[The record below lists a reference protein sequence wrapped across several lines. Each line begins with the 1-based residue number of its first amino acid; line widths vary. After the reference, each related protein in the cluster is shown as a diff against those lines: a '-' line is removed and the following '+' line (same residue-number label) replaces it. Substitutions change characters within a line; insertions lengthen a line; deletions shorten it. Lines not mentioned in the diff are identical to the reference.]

1 MKLLVL
7 PPHFRTAAT
16 LLGPPVAV
24 LAGGFALVLAIS
36 SDPILAYQDLLF
48 ANFYSAGSFAL
59 FINRMTPL
67 LFLGLSVI
75 LSFRAGMFNVGGEGQ
90 LYLGAM
96 AATIAG
102 LASAGAPRPL
112 GLLLAAGAGAATGAV
127 YALAPALLKVR
138 LGVNEVVSTL
148 MLNFIA
154 LLLTQYL
161 VTHPLRDPVAYGAV
175 SWMLPASVWLPEIPG
190 LLGATSAALIALA
203 VAPLAWMLLFRTLWG
218 ADLRAAGSN
227 PRFAEAVGIDASRR
241 VLEAMALSGG
251 IAGLAGALYVL
262 GVGHR
267 FEQNFSPG
275 FGLIGLTVALLARLH
290 PFGVVATAAF
300 YALVLNGAA
309 YMQIDTDVPRSLV
322 GLLTGFLVLFM
333 TARGR
338 GAPAPS

>member
-1 MKLLVL
+1 
-7 PPHFRTAAT
+7 
-16 LLGPPVAV
+16 
-24 LAGGFALVLAIS
+24 
-36 SDPILAYQDLLF
+36 
-48 ANFYSAGSFAL
+48 
-59 FINRMTPL
+59 
-67 LFLGLSVI
+67 
-75 LSFRAGMFNVGGEGQ
+75 
-90 LYLGAM
+90 
-96 AATIAG
+96 
-102 LASAGAPRPL
+102 
-112 GLLLAAGAGAATGAV
+112 
-127 YALAPALLKVR
+127 
-138 LGVNEVVSTL
+138 
-148 MLNFIA
+148 
-154 LLLTQYL
+154 
-161 VTHPLRDPVAYGAV
+161 
-175 SWMLPASVWLPEIPG
+175 MLPESVWLPEIPG
-190 LLGATSAALIALA
+190 LPGATSAAVIALA
-203 VAPLAWMLLFRTLWG
+203 LAPLAWMLLFRTLWG

-241 VLEAMALSGG
+241 VLEAMALSGA

-338 GAPAPS
+338 GAPRRLETRDAYGAAPQLDAGANDAAAALRVGHAHHQPRQHSQCRCRGNGLGGGVRRHRCRTGDGQ

>member
-1 MKLLVL
+1 MRSVAL
-7 PPHFRTAAT
+7 PPRLGAALT
-16 LLGPPVAV
+16 LLGPPIAV

-36 SDPILAYQDLLF
+36 SDPILAYRDLLF
-48 ANFYSAGSFAL
+48 ANFRSASNFAL
-59 FINRMTPL
+59 FVNRTTPL
-67 LFLGLSVI
+67 LLLGLSVI
-75 LSFRAGMFNVGGEGQ
+75 LSFRAGVFNVGGEGQ
-90 LYLGAM
+90 LYLGAI
-96 AATIAG
+96 AATFAG
-102 LASAGAPRPL
+102 LASAGAPRPSAL
-112 GLLLAAGAGAATGAV
+112 IIAAAAGALVGAL
-127 YALAPALLKVR
+127 YALVPALLKVR

-148 MLNFIA
+148 MLNFVA

-175 SWMLPASVWLPEIPG
+175 SRMLPPTAWLPDIPV
-190 LLGATSAALIALA
+190 LPGATSAALIAVALA
-203 VAPLAWMLLFRTLWG
+203 PMVWVLLYRTVWG

-227 PRFAEAVGIDASRR
+227 PRFAETVGVDASRR
-241 VLEAMALSGG
+241 VLEAMALSGAV
-251 IAGLAGALYVL
+251 AGLAGALYVL

-290 PFGVVATAAF
+290 PIGVVATAAF

-338 GAPAPS
+338 AASAPA